1 VFPAVPE
8 AVLLDFGEAQKMPEL
23 FVFKA
28 GKYPQ
33 GDWPVERI
41 QKMVDAYDPVNGI
54 EAPAVIGHRSFAMR
68 DADQFAHGWVESV
81 RMDKDGKVY
90 ATVNNF
96 SLEARHAIAEG
107 KLRYISVELYEF
119 DKVNKD
125 EPPYL
130 RAVALLGRDTPA
142 VTGTKI
148 PAMFS
153 LKSFL
158 SGGVVNTADEE
169 NHVSTFTR
177 KMNAEDIQTLS
188 FEGREK
194 TQEESGMAKTA
205 EELQAELEKSNARIA
220 ELEKSA
226 GELAAFKKENEE
238 LKNAGKKQEAEA
250 YFGKLR
256 DEGKLPP
263 AVFEKAA
270 SLDARLGE
278 EERKEFRALFS
289 ALETKVDLSG
299 KHKADKKNAPAP
311 AAGSTELT
319 AKIRAYQKE
328 KKLASFAEAAD
339 ALFAEKPELFEEEES
354 HD

>member
-1 VFPAVPE
+1 
-8 AVLLDFGEAQKMPEL
+8 LPEL

-33 GDWPVERI
+33 GDWPVERV
-41 QKMVDAYDPVNGI
+41 QQMVDAYDPVNGI
-54 EAPAVIGHRSFAMR
+54 EAPAVIGHRAFALR
-68 DADQFAHGWVESV
+68 DADQFAHGWVKSV
-81 RMDKDGKVY
+81 RMDKDGRVF
-90 ATVNNF
+90 ATIDNF

-119 DKVNKD
+119 DKVNKG

-130 RAVALLGRDTPA
+130 KAIALLGRDTPA

-169 NHVSTFTR
+169 NHLSTFTR
-177 KMNAEDIQTLS
+177 KVNAEDIQALS
-188 FEGREK
+188 FEGEEK
-194 TQEESGMAKTA
+194 TQEESVMKTA

-238 LKNAGKKQEAEA
+238 LKSAGKKQEAEA
-250 YFGKLR
+250 FFGKLR

-263 AVFEKAA
+263 AQFDKAVA
-270 SLDARLGE
+270 LDARLPGE

-289 ALETKVDLSG
+289 ALDAKVDLSG
-299 KHKADKKNAPAP
+299 KHKADKKNAPAT
-311 AAGSTELT
+311 AAGTSDLT
-319 AKIRAYQKE
+319 AKIKAFQKE
-328 KKLASFAEAAD
+328 KKLASFADAAN
-339 ALFAEKPELFEEEES
+339 ALYAEKPELFEEEGS
-354 HD
+354 ND